1 MSQVTSSSPFTGQTV
16 MKPFSL
22 ANFKMLLE
30 KSVARKFLGTMDMA
44 QIQEAIDERNFPL
57 LKSLYEIL
65 KEEQK
70 FDEKLVADF
79 IITKNRL
86 MDEFYEEAE
95 QIKKEMI
102 DEPMKAQK
110 AQMAAKEEE
119 AAENILSNL

>member
-1 MSQVTSSSPFTGQTV
+1 
-16 MKPFSL
+16 
-22 ANFKMLLE
+22 MLLE